1 MKNKKNTLYYI
12 IAGEAS
18 GDLHGHHLM
27 KELHKKDPNLVFRG
41 IGGPKMEEAG
51 LSSLIKFNR
60 LAVMGFIEVLKD
72 LFFFINTKKTILKD
86 IKLSNPDKIILIDYP
101 GFNLSLAKSIK
112 KKLTIPIIFYIS
124 PQVWAW
130 KETRVATIKKYID
143 SLIVIFP
150 FEVEWF
156 KKRGVEV
163 NYFGHPLIDINK
175 DKPIANKTAETTVGL
190 FPGSREQEIA
200 RHLPLLKKTIQ
211 CLLKHNPKIKFIVC
225 QAPGLNKETVN
236 AFSSL
241 SSTSIM
247 TKSRDVFALSS
258 AAIVTSGTATLECAI
273 AKTPFVVI
281 YKTSLISWLLAKYF
295 LSIKY
300 VSIVNIIANQK
311 IVTEFL
317 QHRAQPQII
326 SKTILGLI
334 KKPNALKQNLSLI
347 KNSLGSG
354 NSYKR
359 TAQYILKS

>member
-1 MKNKKNTLYYI
+1 LKNKKPKLYYI

-18 GDLHGHHLM
+18 GDLHGYHLM
-27 KELHKKDPNLVFRG
+27 QALHKKDPNLVFRG

-72 LFFFINTKKTILKD
+72 LFFFINTKKTILRD
-86 IKLSNPDKIILIDYP
+86 IKHSRPNKIILIDYP

-163 NYFGHPLIDINK
+163 SYFGHPLIDINQ
-175 DKPIANKTAETTVGL
+175 NKTITKKTSETTIGL

-211 CLLKHNPKIKFIVC
+211 CLLKDNPKIKFIIC
-225 QAPGLNKETVN
+225 QAPGLSQETIN

-241 SSTSIM
+241 ASTSVM
-247 TKSRDVFALSS
+247 TKSQDVFSLSS
-258 AAIVTSGTATLECAI
+258 AAIVTSGTATLECAL

-281 YKTSLISWLLAKYF
+281 YKTSLLSWLLAKYF

-311 IVTEFL
+311 IVAEFL

-326 SKTILGLI
+326 SKAILELI
-334 KKPNALKQNLSLI
+334 EKPKTLKQNLSII

-359 TAQYILKS
+359 TAQYILQF